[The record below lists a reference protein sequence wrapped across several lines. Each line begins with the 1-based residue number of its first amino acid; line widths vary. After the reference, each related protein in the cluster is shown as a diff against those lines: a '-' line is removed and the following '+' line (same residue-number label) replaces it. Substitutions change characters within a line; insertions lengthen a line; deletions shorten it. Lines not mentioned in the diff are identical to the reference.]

1 MAEEL
6 ALRGGRA
13 IVFGE
18 ERANQAQAIEE
29 GAANTASPIVDTTPN
44 AVRFQA
50 NRSGGNDPNGIFN
63 GELSKYY
70 CTLSFGAYK
79 RPKPF
84 ESAAWSPDLTICLPL
99 PNELTD
105 NISPEWDNQSL
116 GAVGDIINGA
126 FAGAITSAAL
136 RNSGDILVGAGKG
149 FAGGI
154 QAGGAAMGGAA
165 GAAVGAVGAGLE
177 NMLPD
182 PAQVT
187 SAIQQSQGLA
197 PNPNPSVMFKG
208 PQLREYTYNW
218 TIFPDSLEQSQA
230 LRRMIKAIKG
240 RVLPKSAGSSSASVL
255 HYPNMVQMNFFPWDK
270 TSGDNPWG
278 WGADSF
284 IRIKKC
290 VVKSFN
296 TNYTPSNVPA
306 FFEGEGSHAVAVN
319 VSITLQEIEYML
331 ANDWIGDAGFGAE
344 VGLEALGSAVASLA
358 GDIVSRVTDIGPAAA
373 AALAASPPANADE
386 QAAQTDPNNPGGA

>member
-13 IVFGE
+13 IVVGE
-18 ERANQAQAIEE
+18 ARANQAQAIEQ
-29 GAANTASPIVDTTPN
+29 GAAAANTPSPLVDTTPN
-44 AVRFQA
+44 AVRFNA
-50 NRSGGNDPNGIFN
+50 ERGKNDQGTGIFG
-63 GELSKYY
+63 GEMSKYY
-70 CTLSFGAYK
+70 CTLSFGPYK

-105 NISPEWDNQSL
+105 NLSPEYDNQSL
-116 GAVGDIINGA
+116 GAVGDMINGA
-126 FAGAITSAAL
+126 FAPGITSAAL

-149 FAGGI
+149 
-154 QAGGAAMGGAA
+154 AA
-165 GAAVGAVGAGLE
+165 GAIGGAVGAATGSDALGGAASGALQ

-182 PAQVT
+182 AATVT

-218 TIFPDSLEQSQA
+218 TIFPDSATQSAA
-230 LRRMIKAIKG
+230 LRKMIKIIKG
-240 RVLPKSAGSSSASVL
+240 RVLPKSAGSSAASVL
-255 HYPNMVQMNFFPWDK
+255 HYPNMVQMNFFPWD
-270 TSGDNPWG
+270 GNGAGNPWG

-306 FFEGEGSHAVAVN
+306 FFEGEGSYAVAVN

-331 ANDWIGDAGFGAE
+331 ANDWIGDEGFGPE
-344 VGLEALGSAVASLA
+344 VGLDKLGSDIATLG
-358 GDIVSRVTDIGPAAA
+358 GDVVSRVTNIGPSAS
-373 AALAASPPANADE
+373 AALSAITPVNADE
-386 QAAQTDPNNPGGA
+386 QAANEQPGSGQ

>member
-1 MAEEL
+1 MAE
-6 ALRGGRA
+6 
-13 IVFGE
+13 
-18 ERANQAQAIEE
+18 
-29 GAANTASPIVDTTPN
+29 AANTAANTAAANTPSPLVDTTPN
-44 AVRFQA
+44 AARFQA
-50 NRSGGNDPNGIFN
+50 NRVAGNDPNGVFS

-70 CTLSFGAYK
+70 CTLSFGPYK

-105 NISPEWDNQSL
+105 NLSPEYDNQSL

-126 FAGAITSAAL
+126 FASGITSSLL

-149 FAGGI
+149 MAAGI
-154 QAGGAAMGGAA
+154 QGA
-165 GAAVGAVGAGLE
+165 GAAVGGVAGAGISAAGAGME

-182 PAQVT
+182 AATVT

-218 TIFPDSLEQSQA
+218 TIFPDSLEQSKA
-230 LRRMIKAIKG
+230 LRNMIKVIKS
-240 RVLPKSAGSSSASVL
+240 RVLPKSAGSSAASVL
-255 HYPNMVQMNFFPWDK
+255 HYPNMVQMNFFPWD
-270 TSGDNPWG
+270 GNGAGNPWG

-306 FFEGEGSHAVAVN
+306 FFEGEGSYAVAVN

-331 ANDWIGDAGFGAE
+331 ANDWDGGFGAE
-344 VGLEALGSAVASLA
+344 VGLEALGTGIVNTGNALIEGAKNVATTTASELA
-358 GDIVSRVTDIGPAAA
+358 KGVIG
-373 AALAASPPANADE
+373 
-386 QAAQTDPNNPGGA
+386 GG

>member
-1 MAEEL
+1 M
-6 ALRGGRA
+6 
-13 IVFGE
+13 VD
-18 ERANQAQAIEE
+18 
-29 GAANTASPIVDTTPN
+29 AANTAAANTAAANTPSPVVDRTPN
-44 AVRFQA
+44 PKQFQA
-50 NRSGGNDPNGIFN
+50 DRSVGADYNTDIF
-63 GELSKYY
+63 GAELKKYY

-79 RPKPF
+79 RPAPF
-84 ESAAWSPDLTICLPL
+84 DSAEWNPTLTICLPL

-105 NISPEWDNQSL
+105 NIAPEWDNQSL

-126 FAGAITSAAL
+126 FSGAVTSSLL
-136 RNSGDILVGAGKG
+136 RNSGDLLVGAAK
-149 FAGGI
+149 
-154 QAGGAAMGGAA
+154 GGAGAI
-165 GAAVGAVGAGLE
+165 GGAVGAATGSEAVGSAVSGGLE
-177 NMLPD
+177 SMLPD

-218 TIFPDSLEQSQA
+218 TIFPDSKEQSIA
-230 LRRMIKAIKG
+230 LRRMIQVIKS
-240 RVLPKSAGSSSASVL
+240 RVLPKTAGSSQASVL
-255 HYPNMVQMNFFPWDK
+255 YYPNMVQMNFFPWD
-270 TSGDNPWG
+270 SVAAENNPWG

-331 ANDWIGDAGFGAE
+331 ANDWGNVFGPE
-344 VGLEALGSAVASLA
+344 VGLEAILTGAKDVGGGVVSGLTSAATDLA
-358 GDIVSRVTDIGPAAA
+358 TAFGVG
-373 AALAASPPANADE
+373 
-386 QAAQTDPNNPGGA
+386 

>member
-13 IVFGE
+13 IVVGE
-18 ERANQAQAIEE
+18 ARANQAQAIEQ
-29 GAANTASPIVDTTPN
+29 AANTPSPLIDTTPN

-50 NRSGGNDPNGIFN
+50 DRGKTAEGTGIFG
-63 GELSKYY
+63 GEMSKYY
-70 CTLSFGAYK
+70 CTLSFGPYK

-105 NISPEWDNQSL
+105 NLSPEYDNQSL

-126 FAGAITSAAL
+126 LGGAITSSLL

-149 FAGGI
+149 VAGAI
-154 QAGGAAMGGAA
+154 GGAVGAATGSDALGGAA
-165 GAAVGAVGAGLE
+165 GGALQ

-182 PAQVT
+182 AATVT

-218 TIFPDSLEQSQA
+218 TIFPDSLEQSKA
-230 LRRMIKAIKG
+230 LRNMIKVIKG
-240 RVLPKSAGSSSASVL
+240 RVLPKSAGSSAASVL
-255 HYPNMVQMNFFPWDK
+255 HYPNMVQMNFFPWD
-270 TSGDNPWG
+270 SVAADGNPWG

-306 FFEGEGSHAVAVN
+306 FFEGEGSYAVAVN

-331 ANDWIGDAGFGAE
+331 ANDWIGDDGFGAE
-344 VGLEALGSAVASLA
+344 VGLAALGTAAKDLFDSASSTLVRGTSEVA
-358 GDIVSRVTDIGPAAA
+358 T
-373 AALAASPPANADE
+373 ALGQVGS
-386 QAAQTDPNNPGGA
+386 

>member
-1 MAEEL
+1 MSIL
-6 ALRGGRA
+6 
-13 IVFGE
+13 
-18 ERANQAQAIEE
+18 ERALEVVAVVAGGPAGALAVAGYEANKAAEA
-29 GAANTASPIVDTTPN
+29 AANTPSPLVDKTPN
-44 AVRFQA
+44 AVRFDAERGKNAQ
-50 NRSGGNDPNGIFN
+50 GTGIFD
-63 GELSKYY
+63 GEMSKYY
-70 CTLSFGAYK
+70 CTLSFGPYK

-105 NISPEWDNQSL
+105 NIAPEYDNQSL

-126 FAGAITSAAL
+126 LTGAVTSSLL

-149 FAGGI
+149 LAGGV
-154 QAGGAAMGGAA
+154 G
-165 GAAVGAVGAGLE
+165 GAVGGEVGNKITEGLE

-182 PAQVT
+182 AATVT
-187 SAIQQSQGLA
+187 SAVQQSQGLA

-218 TIFPDSLEQSQA
+218 TIFPDSIEQSKA
-230 LRRMIKAIKG
+230 LRNMIKVIKG
-240 RVLPKSAGSSSASVL
+240 RVLPKSAGSSQASVL
-255 HYPNMVQMNFFPWDK
+255 HYPNMVQMNFFPWDG
-270 TSGDNPWG
+270 TGAGNPWG
-278 WGADSF
+278 WGVDSF

-306 FFEGEGSHAVAVN
+306 FFEGEGSYAVAVN

-331 ANDWIGDAGFGAE
+331 ANDWIGDDGFGPE
-344 VGLEALGSAVASLA
+344 VGLATLGTAAKGIYDSTSSVARGGFSEIATALGQ
-358 GDIVSRVTDIGPAAA
+358 
-373 AALAASPPANADE
+373 E
-386 QAAQTDPNNPGGA
+386 